1 MCPAAITVPQKAQAE
16 HKELPLRSSLNSVTM
31 TVRGLAA
38 ALNSSGRYTY
48 KVRLYLCDH
57 VGRHKLTAAFHC

>member
-1 MCPAAITVPQKAQAE
+1 
-16 HKELPLRSSLNSVTM
+16 M